1 MDEQEKRSWREHLE
15 LKKRSRGI
23 KKHARKMEG
32 ATVRHARRFVVNR
45 WDKVSEIRLH
55 IIMWLGGVG
64 LLIALVGVQMNWFQQ
79 SYVAQAAI
87 TGGTYAE
94 AVKGRI
100 DTLNPLYATTPAE
113 LSASHLLFSSLY
125 KKDASGSSTGDLAT
139 RITNDGD
146 KVFTVTMRHDARWHD
161 GQPVTAADISFT
173 VKLMKNPAVRSVMTS
188 GWQGIETA
196 ILDNY
201 TVKFTL
207 ASPDATFLQALT
219 FSVLP
224 EHLLKVIDP
233 ASLRESSFSTAPI
246 GSGPFKLQLLQV
258 VSQTA
263 GRKIVHM
270 DANADYYGGTPRLD
284 RFQLHTYSDD
294 DAIGQALRTGEV
306 SGASGVASETAH
318 MIDTKRYD
326 TVIKPVN
333 SGVYALFNLSQPNLK
348 DLAVRQALLAG
359 TDTTKLRKQIFGNP
373 NALYL
378 PFVNGQV
385 AGTESIPAPQFNK
398 QTAGKLLDGAGWVL
412 KDGVRTKDNVQ
423 LQLKVVTRKN
433 SDYEAV
439 LESLV
444 GQWRELGV
452 KVDSQ
457 SLDPSTFTQ
466 DVLQSHTF
474 DVLVD
479 ELVIGGDPDVFA
491 YWHSLGRQNFSGYDN
506 QLSDDALASA
516 RMRSDAALRAVKY
529 TAFAKQWLADVP
541 AIGLYQP
548 NLVYVHTKNSQT
560 IEPDEKVITTDDHYT
575 NVRYWTAEKGSVYR
589 TP

>member
-1 MDEQEKRSWREHLE
+1 
-15 LKKRSRGI
+15 
-23 KKHARKMEG
+23 MEG

-45 WDKVSEIRLH
+45 WDKISEIRLH
-55 IIMWLGGVG
+55 IIIWLGGIG
-64 LLIALVGVQMNWFQQ
+64 LLIALVGLQMNWFQQ
-79 SYVAQAAI
+79 SYVVQAAVS
-87 TGGTYAE
+87 GGTYAE

-125 KKDASGSSTGDLAT
+125 KKDASGKLKGDLAAH
-139 RITNDGD
+139 IANEGD
-146 KVFTVTMRHDARWHD
+146 KVFKVTIRHDARWHD
-161 GQPVTAADISFT
+161 GQPLTAADIVFT
-173 VKLMKNPAVRSVMTS
+173 VKLMKSSAVRSVMTS
-188 GWQGIETA
+188 GWQGVEVA
-196 ILDNY
+196 VSDDY
-201 TVKFTL
+201 TITFTL
-207 ASPDATFLQALT
+207 PVSDATFLQALT
-219 FSVLP
+219 FAVLP
-224 EHLLKVIDP
+224 EHLLKAINP
-233 ASLRESSFSTAPI
+233 SSLRESTFSTAPI
-246 GSGPFKLQLLQV
+246 GSGPFTFRLLQA
-258 VSQTA
+258 VSQTT

-270 DANADYYGGTPRLD
+270 DASSDYYDGTPRLD
-284 RFQLHTYSDD
+284 HFQLHTYTDD

-306 SGASGVASETAH
+306 SGASGVPSEIAH
-318 MIDTKRYD
+318 MVDTKRYD
-326 TVIKPVN
+326 TMIKPVN
-333 SGVYALFNLSQPNLK
+333 SGVYALLNLSQQNLK
-348 DLAVRQALLAG
+348 DLAVRQALLTG
-359 TDTTKLRKQIFGNP
+359 TDTAVLRKQIYGNP

-385 AGTESIPAPQFNK
+385 AGTELIPAPVFSK
-398 QTAGKLLDGAGWVL
+398 QTAGKLLDSAGWVL
-412 KDGVRTKDNVQ
+412 KDGMRTKDNTQ

-439 LESLV
+439 LKLLV
-444 GQWRELGV
+444 GQWRELGI

-466 DVLQSHTF
+466 DVLQLRNF

-491 YWHSLGRQNFSGYDN
+491 YWHSLGQQNFSGYNN

-516 RMRSDAALRAVKY
+516 RMRSDPALRAVKY

-548 NLVYVHTKNSQT
+548 NFVYVHTKSSQT
-560 IEPDEKVITTDDHYT
+560 IEPDEKIVTTDDHYA
-575 NVRYWTAEKGSVYR
+575 NVRYWTAEKGSVYK